1 MTTRT
6 RKTVLLT
13 TALLMLCGTA
23 SANTVPLN
31 YSDPAV
37 WVSVGIYELLVV
49 AVEWVLFG
57 ALFRLGWARSLKI
70 TLAAN
75 LASFCLGLL
84 PSIFVDEW
92 GAQFFFYLLMA
103 LPLNIVVEGLIW
115 RSLGDLRRRRYFWW
129 NIVWVSTLTWLMGFV
144 ALPPVLGRAAVR
156 SPISMA
162 KMDMRSM
169 ATGIERYYVDYNC
182 YPPARPLRGAC
193 KSVSDVERLRR
204 AGGYDLTM
212 VEPGHPGMAGLT
224 SPIAYVTQIFTDP
237 FAPAKGLPFVY
248 YADTN
253 GWILISAGPD
263 QRYDIIN
270 PAAVYDSMIPQPSPT
285 LITGFTYDPTNG
297 ADSSSGDVW
306 RVKQ

>member
-1 MTTRT
+1 ME
-6 RKTVLLT
+6 
-13 TALLMLCGTA
+13 LC
-23 SANTVPLN
+23 S
-31 YSDPAV
+31 
-37 WVSVGIYELLVV
+37 
-49 AVEWVLFG
+49 
-57 ALFRLGWARSLKI
+57 GWAGPASLKI

-144 ALPPVLGRAAVR
+144 VLTPVLAGKAAPR
-156 SPISMA
+156 SRVTWA
-162 KMDMRSM
+162 RMDMRSM
-169 ATGIERYYVDYNC
+169 ATGIESYYVDNNC
-182 YPPARPLRGAC
+182 YPPARPLREAC

-212 VEPGHPGMAGLT
+212 VEPGRLGMAGLT
-224 SPIAYVTQIFTDP
+224 SPIAYLPQIYRDP
-237 FAPAKGLPFVY
+237 LAPVKGLPFVY

-270 PAAVYDSMIPQPSPT
+270 PAAVYDSMIAQPSPT
-285 LITGFTYDPTNG
+285 LISGFTYDPTNG